1 MRIENAYT
9 KSLEVQESL
18 NTSLNTAQGAQFSL
32 VLSLMM
38 APVYS
43 PDLPSLYN
51 NLPVQNY
58 APNPI
63 YPTHIPTAF
72 DPPGLKDYINRPP
85 AHHNLVLVE
94 DTYARRLTR
103 QIQSGMGEALVQGNA
118 GYFSWLRALT
128 EEYPK
133 LQFVTTMKA
142 ANAPAPRQV
151 AAAYAAQ
158 AKPDTETL
166 IKELNS
172 IKIAA

>member
-18 NTSLNTAQGAQFSL
+18 NTSLNSAQGAQFSL

-51 NLPVQNY
+51 NLPIQHY

-63 YPTHIPTAF
+63 YPTHIPTVY
-72 DPPGLKDYINRPP
+72 DPPGLSNYINRPP
-85 AHHNLVLVE
+85 AHHNIVLVE
-94 DTYARRLTR
+94 DTYARRLAR
-103 QIQSGMGEALVQGNA
+103 DIQSGMGEALVQGNA

-133 LQFVTTMKA
+133 LQFVTTLKPA
-142 ANAPAPRQV
+142 SAPAPRQV

-158 AKPDTETL
+158 ARPDTETL
-166 IKELNS
+166 IQEINN
-172 IKIAA
+172 IRVAA